1 MSLFESLSIF
11 AYYGQLVV
19 IGVGLWQ
26 MHRASTLRNKQ
37 LDEQHAETMTA
48 MKAQHGET
56 MTAHAETMA
65 VMKAQHEENM
75 AAHEE
80 SMTALKELIV
90 RTAPRS

>member
-37 LDEQHAETMTA
+37 LDEQHAETM
-48 MKAQHGET
+48 
-56 MTAHAETMA
+56 
-65 VMKAQHEENM
+65 

-80 SMTALKELIV
+80 SMTAMTAQHEETMTVLKELIV
-90 RTAPRS
+90 RTAPRP

>member
-1 MSLFESLSIF
+1 MSLFEGLSVTV
-11 AYYGQLVV
+11 YYGQLVV

-48 MKAQHGET
+48 MQTQH
-56 MTAHAETMA
+56 A
-65 VMKAQHEENM
+65 ENM
-75 AAHEE
+75 AAHAESMTAHAE

>member
-37 LDEQHAETMTA
+37 LDEQHAESMTV
-48 MKAQHGET
+48 MQTQH
-56 MTAHAETMA
+56 A
-65 VMKAQHEENM
+65 ENM

-90 RTAPRS
+90 RTAPRP

>member
-1 MSLFESLSIF
+1 MSLFEGLSVTV
-11 AYYGQLVV
+11 YYGQLVV

-37 LDEQHAETMTA
+37 LDEQHAESMTVMQA
-48 MKAQHGET
+48 R
-56 MTAHAETMA
+56 HAESMT
-65 VMKAQHEENM
+65 VMQARYAENM

-90 RTAPRS
+90 RTAPRP

>member
-48 MKAQHGET
+48 MQT
-56 MTAHAETMA
+56 
-65 VMKAQHEENM
+65 Q
-75 AAHEE
+75 HEE
-80 SMTALKELIV
+80 SMTVLKELIV
-90 RTAPRS
+90 RTAPRP

>member
-37 LDEQHAETMTA
+37 LDEQHAETMTT
-48 MKAQHGET
+48 MQAQHEET
-56 MTAHAETMA
+56 MAAHAENMTAHA
-65 VMKAQHEENM
+65 
-75 AAHEE
+75 E
-80 SMTALKELIV
+80 SMTALKELIR

>member
-1 MSLFESLSIF
+1 MSLFEGLSIS

-37 LDEQHAETMTA
+37 LDEQHAETM
-48 MKAQHGET
+48 
-56 MTAHAETMA
+56 
-65 VMKAQHEENM
+65 

-90 RTAPRS
+90 RTAPQSALSPLCTG

>member
-19 IGVGLWQ
+19 ISVGLRQ
-26 MHRASTLRNKQ
+26 MHRASSLRNKQ
-37 LDEQHAETMTA
+37 LDQ
-48 MKAQHGET
+48 
-56 MTAHAETMA
+56 
-65 VMKAQHEENM
+65 QHEETM

-80 SMTALKELIV
+80 SMTVLKELIV

>member
-1 MSLFESLSIF
+1 MSLFEGLSVTV
-11 AYYGQLVV
+11 YYGQLVV

-37 LDEQHAETMTA
+37 LDEQHAETMTV
-48 MKAQHGET
+48 MQAQHAENVA
-56 MTAHAETMA
+56 AHAENMA
-65 VMKAQHEENM
+65 AHKENM

-90 RTAPRS
+90 RTAPRP